1 MILLVDS
8 GGAPHRQCT
17 LTGSAAGIA
26 YAYSVA
32 DVFIAHF

>member
-1 MILLVDS
+1 VILLVDS

-26 YAYSVA
+26 YGHSY
-32 DVFIAHF
+32 

>member
-1 MILLVDS
+1 MLLVDS

-26 YAYSVA
+26 YVHSCLLLCCI
-32 DVFIAHF
+32 F